1 MATGV
6 VIDFLVVA
14 DQDLSVYALIGCNGA
29 RFYLVRG
36 GDVLI
41 GGLRRRVLTTSFRAV
56 TKRDGGAIC

>member
-1 MATGV
+1 MAAGV

-14 DQDLSVYALIGCNGA
+14 DQNLSVYTLIGCNRA

-36 GDVLI
+36 GDLI